1 MSDKRIFILAH
12 QQARIRAVAAVAEAQ
27 DGWRVTVEPP
37 RRSLD
42 QNAALHARIGEIA
55 DRCEWAGQK
64 HDIDTWKR
72 LLVGAWDRATGEPVT
87 MLPALDGR
95 GVEIVF
101 RRTSKLTKRECS
113 DLLEFVNAW
122 VAERPEFAEVEA

>member
-1 MSDKRIFILAH
+1 
-12 QQARIRAVAAVAEAQ
+12 
-27 DGWRVTVEPP
+27 
-37 RRSLD
+37 
-42 QNAALHARIGEIA
+42 
-55 DRCEWAGQK
+55 
-64 HDIDTWKR
+64 
-72 LLVGAWDRATGEPVT
+72 